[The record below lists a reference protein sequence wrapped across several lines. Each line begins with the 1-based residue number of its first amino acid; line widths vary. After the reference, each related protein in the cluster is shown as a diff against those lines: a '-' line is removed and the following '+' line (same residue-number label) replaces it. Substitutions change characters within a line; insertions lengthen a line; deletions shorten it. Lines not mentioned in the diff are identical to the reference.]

1 MGRQDPQFTNNDLYG
16 SSGRPQ
22 ASDIEQDDLYN
33 CYLLAP
39 MGALADRQPERIRDM
54 VSYGPSQTNPDAN
67 VFAVMLYRLD
77 GIHERIEVSS
87 AEVQDNIRRDG
98 GSRADN
104 SGGAPIWP
112 AVIETAFAKLHDPD
126 RSNGSLN
133 DAYEYIGKRNG
144 GGALD
149 DGMYALTG
157 DAGRRL
163 RITGGVV
170 STEQGSSTRSDPDE
184 KPTFSARSNRR
195 EDMTEQQ
202 AYTEVQAALNNGHP
216 VTLSTRLPKNQSQ
229 EASMAN
235 DGLFEGHGY
244 AVTGIERRDDGH
256 AWVTL
261 RNPYA
266 HNNDPGGSE
275 RGNTRDALISVP
287 LDRIVASGGIGE
299 FNIGPAP
306 RTQTQGQAQDAPAAP
321 AAPPPSAAEPA
332 PAVSHADDGQGS
344 HQARQDN
351 SAARPGSTNDARTAS
366 PLAIE
371 RLSPRDRDNYDQG
384 LALAQ
389 RLGLPPDKAQNFSL
403 AMAAEIKENG
413 QILRTDKLVA
423 VQGRGEDG
431 GDRIFA
437 SYHPH
442 GDKEP
447 IFNTS
452 LDVNRAANVPMEQ
465 SFNRIEQTQQQQI
478 AQTQSQN
485 IDDPSRGPKM
495 G

>member
-1 MGRQDPQFTNNDLYG
+1 MGRQDVQYTNADLYG
-16 SSGRPQ
+16 SGGQPR
-22 ASDIEQDDLYN
+22 ASDIQQDDLYN

-39 MGALADRQPERIRDM
+39 MGALAERQPESIRDM
-54 VSYGPSQTNPDAN
+54 VSYGPSQADPQRNA
-67 VFAVMLYRLD
+67 FAVMLYRPD
-77 GIHERIEVSS
+77 GTRERVEVSS
-87 AEVQDNIRRDG
+87 AEVEDNIRRDG

-104 SGGAPIWP
+104 SRGSPIWP

-126 RSNGSLN
+126 RNNASLN
-133 DAYEYIGKRNG
+133 DAYRYVGKQDG

-163 RITGGVV
+163 RITGGP
-170 STEQGSSTRSDPDE
+170 TPTGQGSSTRSDPEDR
-184 KPTFSARSNRR
+184 PTFSVPSNRR
-195 EDMTEQQ
+195 EDVTEQQ
-202 AYTEVQAALNNGHP
+202 AYTALRTALDSRQP
-216 VTLSTRLPKNQSQ
+216 VTLSTRTT
-229 EASMAN
+229 EAN

-244 AVTGIERRDDGH
+244 AVSGIERRGDGD

-275 RGNTRDALISVP
+275 RGNTSDASISVR
-287 LDRIVASGGIGE
+287 LDRIVASGAIGE

-306 RTQTQGQAQDAPAAP
+306 RTQAQGQGQDAPAAP
-321 AAPPPSAAEPA
+321 PPAAAPAATQA
-332 PAVSHADDGQGS
+332 GDGQ
-344 HQARQDN
+344 APRQPAQDVP
-351 SAARPGSTNDARTAS
+351 AAPRSGDGDDARVAS

-389 RLGLPPDKAQNFSL
+389 RLGLPSDKAQNFGL

-413 QILRTDKLVA
+413 QILRTDKLIA
-423 VQGRGEDG
+423 VQGRGDDG
-431 GDRIFA
+431 GDRVFA

-452 LDVNRAANVPMEQ
+452 LDVNRAANMPMEQ
-465 SFNRIEQTQQQQI
+465 SFNRIEQAQQQHI
-478 AQTQSQN
+478 AQTQTQN

>member
-1 MGRQDPQFTNNDLYG
+1 MGRQDRQFTNNDLYG

-67 VFAVMLYRLD
+67 VFAVMLYRSD
-77 GIHERIEVSS
+77 GTHERIEVSS

-104 SGGAPIWP
+104 SRDAPIWP

-126 RSNGSLN
+126 RSNGGLN
-133 DAYEYIGKRNG
+133 DAYEYIGKPNG

-163 RITGGVV
+163 RITGGAA
-170 STEQGSSTRSDPDE
+170 STEQGSSTRSDPGE
-184 KPTFSARSNRR
+184 QPSFSARSNRR

-202 AYTEVQAALNNGHP
+202 AYTEVRTALGNGRP
-216 VTLSTRLPKNQSQ
+216 VTLSTRTT
-229 EASMAN
+229 EVN

-266 HNNDPGGSE
+266 HNNDFGESE
-275 RGNTRDALISVP
+275 RGNTSDASLSVR
-287 LDRIVASGGIGE
+287 LDRIVASGAVGE

-306 RTQTQGQAQDAPAAP
+306 LTRTQTQGPAQEAP
-321 AAPPPSAAEPA
+321 AAPPVA
-332 PAVSHADDGQGS
+332 PTPPTPPVGDGQ
-344 HQARQDN
+344 N
-351 SAARPGSTNDARTAS
+351 ARPEPPGPAGVAPSTNDARAAS

-389 RLGLPPDKAQNFSL
+389 RLGLPPEKAQNFGL
-403 AMAAEIKENG
+403 AMAAEIRENG
-413 QILRTDKLVA
+413 QILRTDKLIA

-431 GDRIFA
+431 GDRVFA

-447 IFNTS
+447 IFNAS
-452 LDVNRAANVPMEQ
+452 IDVNRAANVPVEQ
-465 SFNRIEQTQQQQI
+465 SFNRIEQSQQQQL

-485 IDDPSRGPKM
+485 IDDPSRGPRM